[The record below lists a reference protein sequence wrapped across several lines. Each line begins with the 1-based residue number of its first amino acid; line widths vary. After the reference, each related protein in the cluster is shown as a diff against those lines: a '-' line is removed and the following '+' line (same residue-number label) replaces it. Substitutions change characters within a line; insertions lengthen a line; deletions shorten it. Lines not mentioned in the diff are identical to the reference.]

1 MATNKRRRENRS
13 HISLTPDILR
23 HMLRFR
29 RLQSQSEADNLHVSE
44 AFDEDLDLDLDMDDD
59 DEEEEEEE
67 EEEMDSHEE
76 SSGSEGSANPRDCFI
91 S

>member
-23 HMLRFR
+23 HVLRFR
-29 RLQSQSEADNLHVSE
+29 RLQSQSEADNLYVSE

-59 DEEEEEEE
+59 EEEEEE

>member
-1 MATNKRRRENRS
+1 MATNKHRRENRS

-23 HMLRFR
+23 HVLRFR
-29 RLQSQSEADNLHVSE
+29 RLQSQPEGDNLYVSE

-59 DEEEEEEE
+59 DDEEE